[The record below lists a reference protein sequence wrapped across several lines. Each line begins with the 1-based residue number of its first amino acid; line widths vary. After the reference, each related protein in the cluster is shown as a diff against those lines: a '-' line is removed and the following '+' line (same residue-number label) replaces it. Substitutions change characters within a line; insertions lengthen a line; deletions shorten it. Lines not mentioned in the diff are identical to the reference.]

1 MGQGY
6 EYEQTRDAWLT
17 NPDEAVAYVEQT
29 QCDCLA
35 VAVGTS
41 HRAYKGTPRLDF
53 ALLETLNG
61 LVSVPLV
68 LHGGSGTE
76 MKTLP
81 RL

>member
-1 MGQGY
+1 MWVRGM

-41 HRAYKGTPRLDF
+41 HGAYKGTPRL
-53 ALLETLNG
+53 
-61 LVSVPLV
+61 V
-68 LHGGSGTE
+68 LPFWKSSTAWF
-76 MKTLP
+76 P
-81 RL
+81 